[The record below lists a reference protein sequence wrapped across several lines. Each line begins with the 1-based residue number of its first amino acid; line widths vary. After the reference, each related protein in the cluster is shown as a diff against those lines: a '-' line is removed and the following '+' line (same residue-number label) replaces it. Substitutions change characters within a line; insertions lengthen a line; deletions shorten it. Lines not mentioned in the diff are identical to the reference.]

1 VCRCL
6 SAYKPETTP
15 QKWKSN
21 TSRKSSVNPDINFGE
36 ENSKTTF
43 TMLQNTDL
51 VNPSQFLH
59 NRRKLGLLF
68 MSKFDS
74 ETMAGIIPISRE
86 VGLQG
91 HGGADRTTPSTGVT
105 ALVLTV
111 CNCSLQKPLHR
122 WHLPT
127 ASSLC
132 ARTKVPADEEVC
144 ASTEGMGIC

>member
-1 VCRCL
+1 L

-15 QKWKSN
+15 QRWKRN
-21 TSRKSSVNPDINFGE
+21 PSRKSSVTPNINFGE

-74 ETMAGIIPISRE
+74 ETVAGIIPIS
-86 VGLQG
+86 
-91 HGGADRTTPSTGVT
+91 
-105 ALVLTV
+105 
-111 CNCSLQKPLHR
+111 
-122 WHLPT
+122 
-127 ASSLC
+127 
-132 ARTKVPADEEVC
+132 
-144 ASTEGMGIC
+144 